1 MRRILFIVL
10 MSVISFSLSAQTH
23 VEIKRARVFQDGQKL
38 TKDQA
43 AALFSDVNG
52 MDMSG
57 DYLKNRSGYRTG
69 LGLIIGGSSL
79 LSAGALIMGGGAV
92 SAVIL
97 GIPMALTG
105 DDMPKGVDI
114 ALGVGCGAMI
124 AGAAALVAG
133 VPTLCVYKSRLKNM
147 GEEYNCA
154 RTSNDVQLTFGPQ
167 NGGLGFALNF

>member
-1 MRRILFIVL
+1 MKKVFFIAL
-10 MSVISFSLSAQTH
+10 LSVISFSLSAQTH
-23 VEIKRARVFQDGQKL
+23 VEIKRSQVFQDGQKL

-52 MDMSG
+52 IDMSG
-57 DYLKNRSGYRTG
+57 DYLKYRSGYKTG

-92 SAVIL
+92 SALLL
-97 GIPMALTG
+97 GIPVALTG
-105 DDMPKGVDI
+105 EDMPKGVDI
-114 ALGVGCGAMI
+114 AIGVGCGAMI

-147 GEEYNCA
+147 GKEYNSSRA
-154 RTSNDVQLTFGPQ
+154 LQDVQLTFGPQ
-167 NGGLGFALNF
+167 NGGIGFALNF